1 MKLKISFLTLT
12 LAIFLLSGCKD
23 YLDVNTDPNNP
34 ATVSSDLILPSAEAH
49 IASIV
54 NGSYGPLGGIWA
66 QHWTQSHKASQYK
79 VIDRYNLKKT
89 DYNTAWRDLYSDALI
104 DLETIRKDA
113 VATGNWNLNLQA
125 VSLEVYIYQT
135 LADWY
140 DKIPFSQAAQGKD
153 APTPAFDNG
162 EDVYSGMITML
173 DDALSK
179 DFSSDGNAWIRTDF
193 VFGSSKAGQISNWQ
207 KFANTLKLKIFLR
220 ESGARNDVAQT
231 GIKAMFD
238 NGARFLTN
246 TDAKMAIYTDADAQS
261 YPLYESQI
269 RQLNVGT
276 NLRASNTL
284 VSFLD
289 QNADPRI
296 DAYFTAGSGG
306 HLGLL
311 QGDFDNTDYSGG
323 QVDVAIFSPT
333 RPFYFFTKDEVNFM
347 LAEAS
352 MKYNSGTDTK
362 AYYDQAV
369 MDAFSRYGFDG
380 STFVAAGGTYEFPN
394 GSQADN
400 MQAII
405 MQKWASSVDRGLEAF
420 FDQNRTGIPKISAVP
435 GDDANYVP
443 GEFTY
448 SKGGV
453 TGGAFPKRLI
463 YPDVTRRAN
472 PNTPAEVDLTVK
484 VWWAQ

>member
-1 MKLKISFLTLT
+1 MKFKISFLTLT
-12 LAIFLLSGCKD
+12 LAIFLLSGCKN
-23 YLDVNTDPNNP
+23 YLDVNVDPNNP
-34 ATVSSDLILPSAEAH
+34 ATVSSDLILPSAEVH

-54 NGSYGPLGGIWA
+54 NGAYGPLGGIWA
-66 QHWTQSHKASQYK
+66 QHWTQSNKASQYK
-79 VIDRYNLKKT
+79 VIDRYNLKNT
-89 DYNTAWRDLYSDALI
+89 DFNTPWKDLYSDALI

-113 VATGNWNLNLQA
+113 VATGNWSLNLQA
-125 VSLEVYIYQT
+125 VALEVYIYQI

-140 DKIPFSQAAQGKD
+140 DKIPFSQAVQGKD
-153 APTPAFDNG
+153 TPTPIFDDG
-162 EDVYSGMITML
+162 EVVYDGLITML

-179 DFSSDGNAWIRTDF
+179 DFSAGTNAWIRTDF
-193 VFGSSKAGQISNWQ
+193 LFGTSKAAQISNWQ

-220 ESGARNDVAQT
+220 QSGVRSEVAQT

-238 NGARFLTN
+238 NGARFLTDI
-246 TDAKMAIYTDADAQS
+246 DAKLDIYSDADGQS

-276 NLRASNTL
+276 NLRGSNTL
-284 VSFLD
+284 ISFLD
-289 QNADPRI
+289 KNSDPRI

-306 HLGLL
+306 HLGLA
-311 QGDFDNTDYSGG
+311 QGDFDNTDLSGG

-333 RPFYFFTKDEVNFM
+333 RSFYFFTKDEVNFM

-352 MKYNSGTDTK
+352 MKFDAGNNTQ

-369 MDAFSRYGFDG
+369 KDAFARYGLDG
-380 STFVAAGGTYEFPN
+380 STFVAAGGAYEFPN
-394 GSQADN
+394 GNEADN

-420 FDQNRTGIPKISAVP
+420 FDQNRTGIPKISTVP
-435 GDDANYVP
+435 SEDDDYIP

-453 TGGAFPKRLI
+453 TGTAFPKRLI
-463 YPDVTRRAN
+463 FPDITRRAN

>member
-23 YLDVNTDPNNP
+23 YLNVNVDPNNP
-34 ATVSSDLILPSAEAH
+34 STVSSDLILPSAEVH
-49 IASIV
+49 VASIV

-66 QHWTQSHKASQYK
+66 QHWTQSNKASQYK
-79 VIDRYNLKKT
+79 VVDRYNLKKT
-89 DYNTAWRDLYSDALI
+89 DYNNAWRDLYSDALI
-104 DLETIRKDA
+104 DLETVRKDA

-125 VSLEVYIYQT
+125 VALEAYIYQI

-153 APTPAFDNG
+153 SPTPGFDEG
-162 EDVYSGMITML
+162 KVVYDGLIKML
-173 DDALSK
+173 DEALSK
-179 DFSSDGNAWIRTDF
+179 DFSAGTNAWIRTDF
-193 VFGSSKAGQISNWQ
+193 LFGTSKAAQIANWQ
-207 KFANTLKLKIFLR
+207 KFANTLKLKIYLR
-220 ESGARNDVAQT
+220 ESGARNDVAQA
-231 GIKAMFD
+231 GITAMFD

-246 TDAKMAIYTDADAQS
+246 VDAKMDIYSDADGLS

-289 QNADPRI
+289 KNSDPRI

-311 QGDFDNTDYSGG
+311 QGDFDNTDLSGG

-333 RPFYFFTKDEVNFM
+333 RAFYFFTKDEVNFM

-352 MKYNSGTDTK
+352 MKYGDVTK
-362 AYYDQAV
+362 TKDYYDQAV
-369 MDAFSRYGFDG
+369 KDAFARYGFDG
-380 STFVAAGGTYEFPN
+380 SAFVAIGGAYEFPN
-394 GSQADN
+394 GSQPDN

-420 FDQNRTGIPKISAVP
+420 FDQNRTGIPKISSVS
-435 GDDANYVP
+435 GDDDSYIP

-463 YPDVTRRAN
+463 FPDVTRRAN